1 MLCLVAPVPRHQT
14 HLQGEISSKK
24 LRQSM
29 TFSEALAHKAIGAV
43 WAPPLF
49 EPDSKSTPSFL
60 GIIALILL
68 LLGQVER
75 GAVFACACLHSLSSC
90 TDVLCRGMPLLPH
103 RHSLVLISDWGRC

>member
-43 WAPPLF
+43 WAPHLF
-49 EPDSKSTPSFL
+49 EPDSKSFL

-68 LLGQVER
+68 LLGQVE
-75 GAVFACACLHSLSSC
+75 
-90 TDVLCRGMPLLPH
+90 
-103 RHSLVLISDWGRC
+103 